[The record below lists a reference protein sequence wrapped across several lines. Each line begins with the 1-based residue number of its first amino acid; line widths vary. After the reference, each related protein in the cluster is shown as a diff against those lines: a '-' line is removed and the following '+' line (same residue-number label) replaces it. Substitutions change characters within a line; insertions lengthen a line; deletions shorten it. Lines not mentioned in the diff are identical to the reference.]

1 MSEIDPPVS
10 WEEQQYLDV
19 KHENQALRDENA
31 RLRECELDAKRYRRL
46 QVLGCATS
54 TSKQLENGTVLCFTN
69 LDEFVD
75 VDIKAVPSRGEAAL
89 TPQGGKG
96 GANG

>member
-1 MSEIDPPVS
+1 MSYQKGIEDYMD
-10 WEEQQYLDV
+10 EAE
-19 KHENQALRDENA
+19 ALRDEVA

-46 QVLGCATS
+46 QVLGCAPS

-75 VDIKAVPSRGEAAL
+75 VDLKAVPSRGEAAL
-89 TPQGGKG
+89 TPQAGKGVQGGK
-96 GANG
+96 